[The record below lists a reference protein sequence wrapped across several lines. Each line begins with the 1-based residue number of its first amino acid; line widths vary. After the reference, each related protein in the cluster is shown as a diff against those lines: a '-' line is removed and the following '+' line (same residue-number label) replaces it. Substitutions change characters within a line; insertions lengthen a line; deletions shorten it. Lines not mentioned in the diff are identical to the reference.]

1 MMTYTHVLFGF
12 IEWTTES
19 DINATSLQCII
30 LSYFP
35 ISKCMGDTEIFANKN
50 CKIPYSIFFALN
62 FIPGNSHSS
71 VYFPYHLMDHLNNAI
86 QW

>member
-1 MMTYTHVLFGF
+1 MKYTHVLFGF

-35 ISKCMGDTEIFANKN
+35 MGDTEIFANKN
-50 CKIPYSIFFALN
+50 CKIPYSIFCFK
-62 FIPGNSHSS
+62 FYSR
-71 VYFPYHLMDHLNNAI
+71 
-86 QW
+86 